1 MDSKPSKSNKPGKSS
16 KSTSPFA
23 VLKDVELA
31 PPKPPAPASKSSPRT
46 PSKPSAVTT
55 STKSVKGG
63 QAAVAKTPAD
73 PAERARDYDERMA
86 IRRAYAGVQRMN
98 EPDAPKVVQPTVRS
112 AEEVAD
118 QAQRD
123 AEARAR
129 LDAFVGQAKRF
140 VIDKDGDEVR
150 GRRDDLSPA
159 RAAQLFARVVAPEQ
173 KLDLHGLRG
182 DDAGRQVVA
191 FVRAAQHAGKR
202 VVLIVH
208 GRGQHSAGGVG
219 VLAEVV
225 LETLSRGGAAPVVQ
239 AFMSAPQRQGGS
251 GALIVFLTD
260 R

>member
-1 MDSKPSKSNKPGKSS
+1 MAKKPANP
-16 KSTSPFA
+16 TSPFA
-23 VLKDVELA
+23 VLKDVQLA
-31 PPKPPAPASKSSPRT
+31 PPKPAATPTRAQSAKASASAAKASAAKQAAKSSGPT
-46 PSKPSAVTT
+46 AE
-55 STKSVKGG
+55 
-63 QAAVAKTPAD
+63 AAPD
-73 PAERARDYDERMA
+73 PATRARDYDERMA
-86 IRRAYAGVQRMN
+86 IKRAYAGVRLMN
-98 EPDAPKVVQPTVRS
+98 EPGAPKVVQPVVRS
-112 AEEVAD
+112 AEDVAD

-140 VIDKDGDEVR
+140 VVERDGDEVR

-159 RAAQLFARVVAPEQ
+159 QATQLFLRVPAPEQ

-182 DDAGRQVVA
+182 EDAGRQVVA
-191 FVRAAQHAGKR
+191 FVRSAQRAGKR

-225 LETLSRGGAAPVVQ
+225 LETLSRGGAAPVVR

-251 GALIVFLTD
+251 GALVVYLTD
-260 R
+260 H

>member
-1 MDSKPSKSNKPGKSS
+1 MAQKPTKP
-16 KSTSPFA
+16 TSPFA

-31 PPKPPAPASKSSPRT
+31 PPKPPKPAPATSKGKSAASA
-46 PSKPSAVTT
+46 KPSSAKP
-55 STKSVKGG
+55 SS
-63 QAAVAKTPAD
+63 AKTKAPEPAD
-73 PAERARDYDERMA
+73 PAQRARDYDERMA
-86 IRRAYAGVQRMN
+86 IKRAYAGVRRMG
-98 EPDAPKVVQPTVRS
+98 DASTPKVVLPAVRS
-112 AEEVAD
+112 AEEVAS

-140 VIDKDGDEVR
+140 VIDRDGDEVR
-150 GRRDDLSPA
+150 GRRDDVSPA
-159 RAAQLFARVVAPEQ
+159 QAAQLFQRVPAPEQ

-191 FVRAAQHAGKR
+191 FVRSAQRAGKR

-225 LETLSRGGAAPVVQ
+225 LETLSRGGAAPVVR

-251 GALIVFLTD
+251 GALIVFLTEA
-260 R
+260 

>member
-1 MDSKPSKSNKPGKSS
+1 MAKKPTNPS
-16 KSTSPFA
+16 SPFA

-31 PPKPPAPASKSSPRT
+31 PPKPAATPARP
-46 PSKPSAVTT
+46 PSAKV
-55 STKSVKGG
+55 SAAK
-63 QAAVAKTPAD
+63 QAAKQAAKSGNPGTEGTPD
-73 PAERARDYDERMA
+73 PAARARDYDERMA
-86 IRRAYAGVQRMN
+86 IKRAYAGVRPMN
-98 EPDAPKVVQPTVRS
+98 DPGAPKVVQPVPRS
-112 AEEVAD
+112 AEDVAD
-118 QAQRD
+118 QVQRD

-140 VIDKDGDEVR
+140 VVERDGDEVR

-159 RAAQLFARVVAPEQ
+159 QAAQLFLRVPAPEQ

-182 DDAGRQVVA
+182 EDAGRQVVA
-191 FVRAAQHAGKR
+191 FVRSAQRAGKR

-225 LETLSRGGAAPVVQ
+225 LETVTRGGAAPVVR

-251 GALIVFLTD
+251 GALVVFLTD
-260 R
+260 Q

>member
-1 MDSKPSKSNKPGKSS
+1 MAKKPTNPS
-16 KSTSPFA
+16 SPFA
-23 VLKDVELA
+23 VLRDVQLA
-31 PPKPPAPASKSSPRT
+31 PPKPAAAPARPSNAKVNAAKASAAKHAAKSGSPAAEGT
-46 PSKPSAVTT
+46 P
-55 STKSVKGG
+55 
-63 QAAVAKTPAD
+63 D
-73 PAERARDYDERMA
+73 PAARARDYDERMA
-86 IRRAYAGVQRMN
+86 IKRAYAGVRPMN
-98 EPDAPKVVQPTVRS
+98 EPDAPKVVQPVVRS
-112 AEEVAD
+112 AEDVAD

-140 VIDKDGDEVR
+140 VVERDGDEVR

-159 RAAQLFARVVAPEQ
+159 QAAQLFLRVPAPEQ

-182 DDAGRQVVA
+182 EDAGRQVVA
-191 FVRAAQHAGKR
+191 FVRSAQRAGKR

-225 LETLSRGGAAPVVQ
+225 LETVTRGGAAPVVR

-251 GALIVFLTD
+251 GALVVFLTD

>member
-1 MDSKPSKSNKPGKSS
+1 MAKKPTNPH
-16 KSTSPFA
+16 SPFA

-31 PPKPPAPASKSSPRT
+31 PPKPAAAPARPSSA
-46 PSKPSAVTT
+46 KPSPKA
-55 STKSVKGG
+55 SATK
-63 QAAVAKTPAD
+63 QAAKNAGPATEAAPD
-73 PAERARDYDERMA
+73 PAARARDYDERMA
-86 IRRAYAGVQRMN
+86 IKRAYAGVRPMN
-98 EPDAPKVVQPTVRS
+98 EPGAPKVVQPAPRS
-112 AEEVAD
+112 AEDVAD
-118 QAQRD
+118 QVQRD

-140 VIDKDGDEVR
+140 VVERDGDEVR

-159 RAAQLFARVVAPEQ
+159 QAAQLFLRVPAPEQ

-182 DDAGRQVVA
+182 EDASRQVVA
-191 FVRAAQHAGKR
+191 FVRGAQRAGKR

-225 LETLSRGGAAPVVQ
+225 LETVTRGGAAPVVR

-251 GALIVFLTD
+251 GALVVFLTD

>member
-1 MDSKPSKSNKPGKSS
+1 VAKKTRPPS
-16 KSTSPFA
+16 SPFA
-23 VLKDVELA
+23 VLKDVQLA
-31 PPKPPAPASKSSPRT
+31 PPSPAAPLRPASPKT
-46 PSKPSAVTT
+46 SAKV
-55 STKSVKGG
+55 SQVKR
-63 QAAVAKTPAD
+63 AAPDVARAQDGNTD
-73 PAERARDYDERMA
+73 PAAQARDYDERMA
-86 IRRAYAGVQRMN
+86 IKRAYAGVRPIN
-98 EPDAPKVVQPTVRS
+98 DSATPKTVQPVVRTAS
-112 AEEVAD
+112 EVAD

-140 VIDKDGDEVR
+140 VVERDGDEVR

-159 RAAQLFARVVAPEQ
+159 QAAQLFLRVPAPEQ

-182 DDAGRQVVA
+182 EDAGRQVVA
-191 FVRAAQHAGKR
+191 FVRAAQRTGKR

-225 LETLSRGGAAPVVQ
+225 LETLSRGGAAPVVR

-251 GALIVFLTD
+251 GALVVFLTD